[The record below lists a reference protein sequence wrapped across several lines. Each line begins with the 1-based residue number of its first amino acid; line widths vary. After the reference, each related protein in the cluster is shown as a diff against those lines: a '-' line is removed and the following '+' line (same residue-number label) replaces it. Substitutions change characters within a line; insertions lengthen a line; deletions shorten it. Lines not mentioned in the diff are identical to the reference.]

1 LIPLTRRKFLGAA
14 GAAGSALTLFP
25 WLERRARAAGPPPR
39 LLLYFTPHG
48 TVYDRWRCT
57 GGETDFEF
65 SPILKPLEA
74 QRERLVIVDGLRL
87 ECGTEYYIPHTYTMP
102 ALWTGSPIDTAA
114 EGFCR
119 DDHGQCFGWGTGTSL
134 DQVIAERLRSN
145 TPLRTI
151 ELGYKCGNQHP
162 ANRMIYSAPGTVKN
176 PLDDPT
182 KAFDSLFKGKDDV
195 GADVA
200 ARRALREKSVLDT
213 VLGDFSSRRGKLG
226 AADRARLDAHA
237 ESLRELEQ
245 SLSMQA
251 PSCTKPS
258 APADITAETALD
270 RQSDLIASIFGC
282 GLTRI
287 LSFQLR
293 TADNDNSLYPWVGLE
308 EGGHHTLSHE
318 RDDATLAT
326 LADLYTW
333 YNARFAYLL
342 ERLAATPDED
352 GSSVLD
358 NTLIVWGSE
367 LGTGWSHD
375 LENVPFVFAGGKNSG
390 LRGGRYLEV
399 TKAQTNRALVTT
411 FHALGLTDVESFG
424 STDDGAGPIPGV
436 LA

>member
-1 LIPLTRRKFLGAA
+1 MIALTRRKLLGA
-14 GAAGSALTLFP
+14 GAAGSALALFP
-25 WLERRARAAGPPPR
+25 WLENRARAAGPPPR

-48 TVYDRWRCT
+48 TVYDRWRCS
-57 GGETDFEF
+57 GGETDFTF
-65 SPILKPLEA
+65 SQILKPLEA

-87 ECGTEYYIPHTYTMP
+87 ESGTEYYIPHTYTMP
-102 ALWTGSPIDTAA
+102 ALWSGSPIDTAA
-114 EGFCR
+114 DGFCR
-119 DDHGQCFGWGTGTSL
+119 DDHGQCFGWGTGTSI
-134 DQVIAERLRSN
+134 DQFAAERLQPA
-145 TPLRTI
+145 TPSKTI

-162 ANRMIYSAPGTVKN
+162 ANRMIYSAAGTVKN

-182 KAFDSLFKGKDDV
+182 KAFDALFKGKPDL
-195 GADVA
+195 GAEAA
-200 ARRALREKSVLDT
+200 ARRLLRDQSVLDT
-213 VLGDFSSRRGKLG
+213 VLSDFSSRRGQLG
-226 AADRARLDAHA
+226 ASDRARLDAHA

-251 PSCTKPS
+251 PTCTPPGV
-258 APADITAETALD
+258 PADVTAETAVD

-293 TADNDNSLYPWVGLE
+293 IADNDNSLYPWVGLD

-333 YNARFAYLL
+333 YSERFAYLL
-342 ERLAATPDED
+342 ERLAQTPDED

-358 NTLIVWGSE
+358 NTLVVWGSE
-367 LGTGWSHD
+367 LGTGWSHSLD
-375 LENVPFVFAGGKNSG
+375 NVPFVFAGGRNSG
-390 LRGGRYLEV
+390 LRGGRYLTV
-399 TKAQTNRALVTT
+399 TKAQTNRALVTAL
-411 FHALGLTDVESFG
+411 HGLGLTDIESYG
-424 STDDGAGPIPGV
+424 STDEGSGPIPGV